1 MRNLTTD
8 YAAIKELVSNIKNL
22 RVIVVD
28 TKGKPGRDCNIFLII
43 ANLKGNKLMSKK
55 WQLVENQKSS
65 AIPVLKNDFEQFHF

>member
-1 MRNLTTD
+1 LAVRNLTTD

-55 WQLVENQKSS
+55 
-65 AIPVLKNDFEQFHF
+65 